1 MIFNGEIS
9 SFASRYQRM
18 NPRAISKTVE
28 VALKV
33 ISQNSVICKD
43 DEQSGF
49 SVVYTQVTFYRYCV
63 ASPHKRYDR
72 TVQFELHQYKSGT
85 GKKVLTSNR

>member
-1 MIFNGEIS
+1 MIFNDEIPAN
-9 SFASRYQRM
+9 FAGRYQRI
-18 NPRAISKTVE
+18 NPRAILKTVQ

-33 ISQNSVICKD
+33 ISQNSVICKY
-43 DEQSGF
+43 DERSSF
-49 SVVYTQVTFYRYCV
+49 SVVCTQVAFYCV

-72 TVQFELHQYKSGT
+72 TVRFELHRYESGT